1 MEIIKLTISDSINL
15 LYELEGVKDQNTG
28 DVLFKGFCDQK
39 ISLKEKYWISKV
51 VDFLKKE
58 QERVEK
64 MKNELIK
71 KYGVEQDG
79 TVTIPMFIEEK
90 ENPNYV
96 KFVEEYQ
103 ELLKEEIEIKYRPI
117 SLSSLENI
125 NTEEK
130 YEILFKLVLEDE
142 TI

>member
-1 MEIIKLTISDSINL
+1 MEIIKLTISEAINL

-39 ISLKEKYWISKV
+39 ISLKEKYWLSKV

-79 TVTIPMFIEEK
+79 TVTIPMFIDEK
-90 ENPNYV
+90 ENPNYAN
-96 KFVEEYQ
+96 FIEEYQ
-103 ELLKEEIEIKYRPI
+103 ELLNEEIEIKYRPI
-117 SLSSLENI
+117 PLSSLENI

-130 YEILFKLVLEDE
+130 YEILFKLVSEDE
-142 TI
+142 DI